1 MSVKTIDLGS
11 KFLEASVGDGVMRVR
26 LNRPEKRNST
36 TQETYRGLKRA
47 AILAAEDPDGLAHEL
62 DHTDHNRR
70 LPEPDINMFRQSI
83 MSPELM
89 EGLKAFLE
97 KRPARWPRD

>member
-1 MSVKTIDLGS
+1 M
-11 KFLEASVGDGVMRVR
+11 
-26 LNRPEKRNST
+26 
-36 TQETYRGLKRA
+36 GLIGKVVPHDAFEEHVEWAVDQIKLTGPKARA
-47 AILAAEDPDGLAHEL
+47 MLKADI
-62 DHTDHNRR
+62 NRR

-97 KRPARWPRD
+97 KRPARWPRG